1 MRDKVGNGNIEIN
14 ISQYPGVA
22 MNAKLHNI
30 SFKQLVDILLKKF
43 QSSEGMIDYS
53 SLQLPSRLEKLGECL
68 ADVED
73 SDDEKLNYLLER
85 YK

>member
-14 ISQYPGVA
+14 FSQCPGVA
-22 MNAKLHNI
+22 MYAKLHNI

>member
-14 ISQYPGVA
+14 ISHYPGVA
-22 MNAKLHNI
+22 MYAKLHNI

-43 QSSEGMIDYS
+43 QSSEGMIGYS

-73 SDDEKLNYLLER
+73 SDDEKLNYLLEK

>member
-22 MNAKLHNI
+22 MYAKLHNI

-53 SLQLPSRLEKLGECL
+53 SLQLPSRFCFMSPRFVRQTLIQL
-68 ADVED
+68 
-73 SDDEKLNYLLER
+73 
-85 YK
+85 

>member
-1 MRDKVGNGNIEIN
+1 M
-14 ISQYPGVA
+14 Y
-22 MNAKLHNI
+22 AKLHNI

>member
-1 MRDKVGNGNIEIN
+1 M
-14 ISQYPGVA
+14 Y
-22 MNAKLHNI
+22 AKLHNI

-53 SLQLPSRLEKLGECL
+53 SLQLLSRLEKLGECL

-73 SDDEKLNYLLER
+73 SDDEKLNYLLEK